1 MNSKQVLSK
10 IAKMLNLTEEV
21 QFTDARDAKGNILQ
35 SPTFDLGEDVEV
47 VSEDG
52 TKTPAPDGEH
62 QISLK
67 DSEGNEVLIR
77 IETKDGK
84 IVERANVEE
93 EAPETEMEDEM
104 PIPTEEV
111 AMADETA
118 KQLPNTTSSDDSN
131 EMPEP
136 DTEKPLIALDDLS
149 YRISELE
156 KKIQKM
162 EEAAEEMNYP
172 KEKEKMEEVDVP
184 KLDGAPIE
192 ENSTNLSA
200 LYQTKS
206 KNKIGN
212 SQNSFLSKLYN

>member
-1 MNSKQVLSK
+1 
-10 IAKMLNLTEEV
+10 
-21 QFTDARDAKGNILQ
+21 
-35 SPTFDLGEDVEV
+35 
-47 VSEDG
+47 
-52 TKTPAPDGEH
+52 
-62 QISLK
+62 
-67 DSEGNEVLIR
+67 
-77 IETKDGK
+77 
-84 IVERANVEE
+84 
-93 EAPETEMEDEM
+93 
-104 PIPTEEV
+104 
-111 AMADETA
+111 MADETA

-136 DTEKPLIALDDLS
+136 DTEKPLIALEDLS

-162 EEAAEEMNYP
+162 EEIAQEMNYP
-172 KEKEKMEEVDVP
+172 KEAKMEEVNVP

-206 KNKIGN
+206 KNKVGN